1 MKGVILAGGH
11 ATRLRPCTLVTNKH
25 LLPVYDKPMVYY
37 PLKTLADMGIWDI
50 LLISGRGHA
59 GHFLDLLGSGKSL
72 GVDLTFDVQ
81 EEAGG
86 IAQALGIAED
96 FVGNDR
102 CAVVLGDN
110 IFEDSFPDA
119 ARAFER
125 EARGAKIFIK
135 EVADPQRFGVPQLQD
150 GKVIGIEEKPQHP
163 KSHYAVT
170 GLYMYDQE
178 VFHMI
183 HTLKPSARGEL
194 EITDVNNAYITGGS
208 MTYEVVRGYW
218 TDAGTFPS
226 LLRANILAA
235 KKAGLDFHSL
245 GIDEEWAKR
254 NSPSTSSRG

>member
-1 MKGVILAGGH
+1 MKGVVLAGGH

-59 GHFLDLLGSGKSL
+59 GDFLDLLGSGKEL
-72 GVDLTFDVQ
+72 GVDLTYDVQ

-96 FVGNDR
+96 FVGGER
-102 CAVVLGDN
+102 CVVILGDN
-110 IFEDSFPDA
+110 VFEDSFLEA
-119 ARAFER
+119 AKAFEQQP
-125 EARGAKIFIK
+125 RGAKIFVK
-135 EVADPQRFGVPQLQD
+135 EVPDPQRFGVPELRE
-150 GKVIGIEEKPQHP
+150 GKVVSIEEKPKQP

-170 GLYMYDQE
+170 GLYMYDSE
-178 VFHMI
+178 VFHI
-183 HTLKPSARGEL
+183 IRGLKPSGRGEL
-194 EITDVNNAYITGGS
+194 EITDVNNAYIQSGA

-235 KKAGLDFHSL
+235 QKGGLDFHSL
-245 GIDEEWAKR
+245 GLEHL
-254 NSPSTSSRG
+254 